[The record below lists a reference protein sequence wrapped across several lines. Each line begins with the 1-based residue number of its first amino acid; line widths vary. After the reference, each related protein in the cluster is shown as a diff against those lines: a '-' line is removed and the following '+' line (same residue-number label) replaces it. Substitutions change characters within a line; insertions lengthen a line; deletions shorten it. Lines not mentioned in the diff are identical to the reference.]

1 MSDRIQRIT
10 VMFGEEWSTDTYE
23 TIQLS
28 QEAYE
33 ELQYTGGNAAKAKEA
48 DEGEPCRTVYYIH
61 HGETWS
67 VDEPV
72 SLLITEEEME
82 ELVEG
87 GIPRRC
93 LEDYDERVK

>member
-1 MSDRIQRIT
+1 
-10 VMFGEEWSTDTYE
+10 MFGEEWSTDTYE

-61 HGETWS
+61 DGETWS
-67 VDEPV
+67 VEEPA

-82 ELVEG
+82 ELIEG
-87 GIPRRC
+87 GVPRH